1 MAAVTD
7 ELDREFMA
15 RALELARGGL
25 YNTDPNPTVG
35 CVLVNDGMTVGEGWT
50 APVGGPHAER
60 VALAAAGARAH
71 GATAYVTLEPCC
83 HFGRTPPCTAG
94 LIDAGVARVVCATL
108 DPNPLVEGRGVDE
121 LRRAGIVVDIGLMQD
136 RAEDLN
142 RGYLAR
148 ITRLR
153 PWVRAKIA
161 ASLDGRTALEN
172 GESQWITGPDA
183 RRDVHRWRARSS
195 AVMTGIGTV
204 LADDPSL
211 TARIDDAQI
220 DVLQP
225 ARVIVD
231 TRLRTPA
238 SAKTL
243 ALPGETLIFSG
254 TGVETDNADALAAA
268 GARIERV
275 AAEPHCD
282 LRAVLARLGELQYN
296 DILVEAGATL
306 SGALLEAELIDE
318 LIVYLAPVVLGDRA
332 RGMFATAPL
341 TEMEQR
347 FGLRIDDVCRF
358 GDDLRIIARP
368 STVANPQGT

>member
-1 MAAVTD
+1 
-7 ELDREFMA
+7 
-15 RALELARGGL
+15 
-25 YNTDPNPTVG
+25 
-35 CVLVNDGMTVGEGWT
+35 
-50 APVGGPHAER
+50 
-60 VALAAAGARAH
+60 
-71 GATAYVTLEPCC
+71 
-83 HFGRTPPCTAG
+83 
-94 LIDAGVARVVCATL
+94 
-108 DPNPLVEGRGVDE
+108 
-121 LRRAGIVVDIGLMQD
+121 
-136 RAEDLN
+136 
-142 RGYLAR
+142 
-148 ITRLR
+148 
-153 PWVRAKIA
+153 
-161 ASLDGRTALEN
+161 LEN